1 MQGAS
6 SLRAARPASHTR
18 SSAPARGSPSCT
30 HGQDAANATRHCNT
44 QPVCWPRREPSRRL
58 LRRPPAGT
66 GPAGARPPSSG
77 ARLGAGS
84 FHSCG
89 VSSPLG
95 TPSSASPGG
104 FQTRELSLWGQLWA
118 FCPTG
123 REVLAFASSLGSSF
137 LFCEAGGAG
146 GPFSRW
152 KPMPK
157 CPLAAHQ
164 LLPHSTGQGA
174 TLSSRELPQS
184 GPGLPTLG
192 SPLSL
197 NCPWEWKSAWLGPGR
212 PVLCS
217 GVDLLCDFG
226 MSHLASLGFTKS
238 HWGSG
243 EV

>member
-104 FQTRELSLWGQLWA
+104 FQTRELGLDFGLSAQQVGSACLCSRLSGKLIALTRGRGRWRPLFQVKAHAQVSPGCPPASPSLH
-118 FCPTG
+118 
-123 REVLAFASSLGSSF
+123 R
-137 LFCEAGGAG
+137 AGGH
-146 GPFSRW
+146 PF
-152 KPMPK
+152 
-157 CPLAAHQ
+157 
-164 LLPHSTGQGA
+164 
-174 TLSSRELPQS
+174 
-184 GPGLPTLG
+184 GPGLPTLC
-192 SPLSL
+192 SPPAL
-197 NCPWEWKSAWLGPGR
+197 NCPWGWKSAWLGPGR